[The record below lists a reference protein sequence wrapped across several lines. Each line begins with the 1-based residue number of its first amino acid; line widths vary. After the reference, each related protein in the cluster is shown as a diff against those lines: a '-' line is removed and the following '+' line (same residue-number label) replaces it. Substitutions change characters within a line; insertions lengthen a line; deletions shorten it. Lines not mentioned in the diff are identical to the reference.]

1 MVFYSSHPDGFALFM
16 LAVLFLFHMHLC
28 TIINNR
34 RGLSTCKNGK
44 AAHSLVML
52 PPSWAVLY
60 CCFSI
65 FVWVLRWR
73 LDWDQ
78 NQLSIDRPRVA
89 SWLWSLPNM
98 IAWIERCFFGFLDSP
113 GVFCACY
120 DWYSWLDFL
129 LLACCQSLP
138 CPISILWAWNGRF
151 TFVWMGQHGM
161 GSPYFFPASVGIT

>member
-16 LAVLFLFHMHLC
+16 LAILFLFHMHLC

-78 NQLSIDRPRVA
+78 NQLSLDRPRVA

-113 GVFCACY
+113 GVFFVLAMTGIV
-120 DWYSWLDFL
+120 DWTFYCLPVASLCPVPFPFCGHGMAVLLSSGWDSTEWDHHIFFL
-129 LLACCQSLP
+129 LL
-138 CPISILWAWNGRF
+138 
-151 TFVWMGQHGM
+151 
-161 GSPYFFPASVGIT
+161 